1 MSELPPA
8 ELTGHSVED
17 LNERTRRNQLLKW
30 SVICAVVIIPLG
42 LYAWSQLNGSAPKGL
57 GKDAAIHVAA
67 TGQTAG
73 AALNETPVDQAEADK
88 RAADAKLALAQATVV
103 DLQQKLADAQ
113 NQQQADRQDA
123 TRTITALGRQVGI
136 RPSPPAFTGSPGD
149 GALGADAGPASGLAS
164 APSSGR
170 GGLMKPLIAGVR
182 RPATADASQ
191 AAADPAA
198 QPLRSIQVIHADST
212 PAGPVQP
219 SAGLPAPPGDGAQ
232 SLGAAK
238 ALGAATGPKAF
249 FTSKLEVFDSAQYV
263 PPNAYVEAKVL
274 VGVDAAT
281 GTSYS
286 QDPKPVLFRILGP
299 ATHVGADGKFQTT
312 DLTGCL
318 INGAA
323 YGELPSEKVYVKL
336 QKITCPAGPG
346 RFSVATVEGYVTSK
360 GKAGVRGPV
369 ISREGQFTSR
379 AMLAGALNGLGQGLS
394 KNVQASQSGVTT
406 SITGAGAL
414 SAQELT
420 PGQIATG
427 SLGTGVSQAASMLAD
442 YYIKRAEQYQPVI
455 EMPTGIQVE
464 LVFLSG
470 FQVK

>member
-8 ELTGHSVED
+8 ELAGHSVED
-17 LNERTRRNQLLKW
+17 LNERTKRNQLLKW
-30 SVICAVVIIPLG
+30 SVICAVVIVPLA
-42 LYAWSQLNGSAPKGL
+42 LYAWSQLSGTAPKGL

-67 TGQTAG
+67 TGQTAQ
-73 AALNETPVDQAEADK
+73 AALNETPADQAEADK

-113 NQQQADRQDA
+113 NQSQADRQDA

-136 RPSPPAFTGSPGD
+136 RPSSPAYAGPPGD
-149 GALGADAGPASGLAS
+149 GALGADAGPVPGLAS
-164 APSSGR
+164 AP
-170 GGLMKPLIAGVR
+170 
-182 RPATADASQ
+182 
-191 AAADPAA
+191 PAA
-198 QPLRSIQVIHADST
+198 RGARGNLLKPQSFGARTTGAGSPVAGGASTDTPSRTIEVIRAGGAAPNPSQPA
-212 PAGPVQP
+212 
-219 SAGLPAPPGDGAQ
+219 AGLPPPPSTD
-232 SLGAAK
+232 AAK
-238 ALGAATGPKAF
+238 ALGASGGPKAF
-249 FTSKLEVFDSAQYV
+249 FTSRLEVFDSAQYV

-299 ATHVGADGKFQTT
+299 AVHVGAGGKFQTT

-336 QKITCPAGPG
+336 QKITCPAGAG
-346 RFSVATVEGYVTSK
+346 KFSVATVEGYVTSK

-379 AMLAGALNGLGQGLS
+379 ALVAGALNGLGQGLS
-394 KNVQASQSGVTT
+394 KNVQAAQSGVTT
-406 SITGAGAL
+406 SITGQGAL
-414 SAQELT
+414 AAQELT

-427 SLGTGVSQAASMLAD
+427 SVGTGVSQAASMLAD

>member
-1 MSELPPA
+1 MSDLPPA
-8 ELTGHSVED
+8 ELAGHSVED
-17 LNERTRRNQLLKW
+17 LNERTKRNQLLKW
-30 SVICAVVIIPLG
+30 SVICALVVLPLC
-42 LYAWSQLNGSAPKGL
+42 LYAYSQLATPAPRGL
-57 GKDAAIHVAA
+57 TKDAAIHVAA

-73 AALNETPVDQAEADK
+73 AALQETPADQAEADK
-88 RAADAKLALAQATVV
+88 RAAEAKLAQAQADVV
-103 DLQQKLADAQ
+103 GLQQKLAQAQ
-113 NQQQADRQDA
+113 AQDQSDRQDA

-136 RPSPPAFTGSPGD
+136 RPSPPAQAGPGD
-149 GALGADAGPASGLAS
+149 GPLGNGTELPPGAVSLPPPAPSRLARIGRTGSAGAPAVVGSAVGQATDPASMAPSRSMSVIHASTPTAAGPAAT
-164 APSSGR
+164 
-170 GGLMKPLIAGVR
+170 GGLPS
-182 RPATADASQ
+182 PAE
-191 AAADPAA
+191 P
-198 QPLRSIQVIHADST
+198 
-212 PAGPVQP
+212 
-219 SAGLPAPPGDGAQ
+219 
-232 SLGAAK
+232 AK
-238 ALGAATGPKAF
+238 APTSF
-249 FTSKLEVFDSAQYV
+249 FTSTLEVFESASYV

-299 ATHVGADGKFQTT
+299 AIHVGSSGKFQST

-369 ISREGQFTSR
+369 ISREGQFTTR
-379 AMLAGALNGLGQGLS
+379 ALVAGALNGLGQGLS

-470 FQVK
+470 FQIK